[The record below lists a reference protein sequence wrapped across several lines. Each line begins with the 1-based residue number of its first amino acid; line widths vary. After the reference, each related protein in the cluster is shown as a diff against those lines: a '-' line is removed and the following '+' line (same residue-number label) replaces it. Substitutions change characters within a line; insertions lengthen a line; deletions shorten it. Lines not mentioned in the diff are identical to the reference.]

1 MLINPEME
9 KFMLFPAVSQ
19 NEIMR
24 QSKLIDKTES
34 LYDLPD
40 MRAGNLEVFVTRN
53 AKDIK
58 AAQAL
63 RYQVFFDEM
72 GARADARTMAAKLD
86 VDEFDE
92 ICDHLL
98 VVEHNEYNGYKVVGT
113 YRLLRRENMKKIG
126 HFYTDGEFDISPIK
140 QYRGHILEV
149 GRSCVHADFR
159 NRAVMQL
166 LWRGIGAYV
175 SKFNIGLMF
184 GCASFNGVDPKEH
197 ATALSY
203 LHHYHLAP
211 KEICPTALND
221 RYVEMNLM
229 EKEAVDV
236 KETFSNLPPLIK
248 GYLRLSGYIGAG
260 AVIDYEYNTTDVS
273 IVVKTDLVTE
283 KYAARYGSGKEQID
297 D

>member
-1 MLINPEME
+1 ML
-9 KFMLFPAVSQ
+9 PAVSQ
-19 NEIMR
+19 DEIMR
-24 QSKLIDKTES
+24 QNKLFNKIEP
-34 LYDLPD
+34 LYDLAE
-40 MRAGNLEVFVTRN
+40 MRAGNLGVFVTRN
-53 AKDIK
+53 ARDIE
-58 AAQAL
+58 AAQSL
-63 RYQVFFDEM
+63 RYQVFFEEM
-72 GARADARTMAAKLD
+72 GARANAKTLASQLD
-86 VDEFDE
+86 VDEFDD

-98 VVEHNEYNGYKVVGT
+98 VVEHSEDGDYRVVGT
-113 YRLLRRENMKKIG
+113 YRLLRRESMKQIG
-126 HFYTDGEFDISPIK
+126 HFYTDSEFDIGPIK
-140 QYRGHILEV
+140 QYKGHILEV

-184 GCASFNGVDPKEH
+184 GCASFNGVDPREH
-197 ATALSY
+197 AMALSY

-211 KEICPTALND
+211 GEICPKALKD

-229 EKEAVDV
+229 EKDAVDV
-236 KETFSNLPPLIK
+236 KEAFSNLPPLIK